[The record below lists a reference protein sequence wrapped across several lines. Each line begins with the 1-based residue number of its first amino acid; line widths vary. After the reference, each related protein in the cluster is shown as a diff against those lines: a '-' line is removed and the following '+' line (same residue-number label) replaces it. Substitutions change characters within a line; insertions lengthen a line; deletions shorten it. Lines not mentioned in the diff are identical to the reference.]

1 MEFMAKLWQR
11 HIKRRLSLEERQ
23 HILDAVHGLDTN
35 AEVRLFGSRV
45 RDDARGG
52 DIDLLVISETLDRKL
67 LRSLRLWLQDRLG
80 LRKIDVVVSAP
91 ELPSPFA
98 RLAFEEG
105 VPL

>member
-1 MEFMAKLWQR
+1 MTRSTDWIRTQKCACSE
-11 HIKRRLSLEERQ
+11 
-23 HILDAVHGLDTN
+23 AVSG
-35 AEVRLFGSRV
+35 
-45 RDDARGG
+45 DDARGG

-80 LRKIDVVVSAP
+80 LRKMDVVVSAP